1 VPKPLV
7 SCLITN
13 YNFAHLIE
21 RALESAFAQDYGV
34 ENLEIVVV
42 DDGST
47 DNTVEVL
54 EPYRD
59 RIRYVYK
66 DNGGLVSSANRA
78 IAEATGEYL
87 ALLDADDEWP
97 ADKVSRQVAI
107 LEERPEVGLVYSDM
121 EIIDGDGKVLEPS
134 YFAMLD
140 LTPVRGRIFGAQLA
154 RNYPA
159 SSAMLFRASLKPL
172 FHPVDERLIVHDW
185 PIVNAIA
192 REHEVEYIDAPLY
205 RYRMHGANM
214 TLGSE
219 GEQRRKIDTGENA
232 IRRRGL
238 IGVRPG
244 EATDDELAEAVQIL
258 LRIYAGIGPLAQVVD
273 VSDAQRAEAQVAF
286 FEGVEAHK
294 RGEHSLA
301 LVRLVN
307 AVALDPLD
315 ETARGALQSLLVGGS
330 PGGGPVP
337 GRRVPP
343 AALPSRSCVVLAHLD
358 ELRREPALLG
368 AFAQVY
374 GPHDDASLLVYAAG
388 WDGKAANAELEAIRA
403 AAGVPAE
410 GGPHLLLAYGTLDA
424 AGEEALARRAGAI
437 LTEQPQT
444 GPWVGISPFTRA
456 TMPELRLL
464 SDFVA
469 QGPAR

>member
-1 VPKPLV
+1 VSKPLV

-47 DNTVEVL
+47 DDTVAVL

-107 LEERPEVGLVYSDM
+107 LEERAEVGLVYSDM
-121 EIIDGDGKVLEPS
+121 EIIDDEGNVLEPS

-159 SSAMLFRASLKPL
+159 GGAMLFRASLTPL
-172 FHPVDERLIVHDW
+172 FHPLDERLVAHDW

-192 REHEVEYIDAPLY
+192 REHEVAYVDAPLY
-205 RYRMHGANM
+205 RYRQHGGNM
-214 TLGSE
+214 NLGIAA
-219 GEQRRKIDTGENA
+219 EQRRTLDARENV
-232 IRRRGL
+232 IRRDGL
-238 IGVRPG
+238 MDVRPG
-244 EATDDELAEAVQIL
+244 EATDDELAEAAQIL
-258 LRIYAGIGPLAQVVD
+258 VRIYASIGPLRDAVA
-273 VSDAQRAEAQVAF
+273 VSDEQREASRVAF

-294 RGEHSLA
+294 AGQHSLA
-301 LVRLVN
+301 LTRLVN

-315 ETARGALQSLLVGGS
+315 GTARGALQSLLAGGS

-343 AALPSRSCVVLAHLD
+343 AALPSRSFVVLAHLD
-358 ELRREPALLG
+358 ELRLEPGLLG

-388 WDGKAANAELEAIRA
+388 WDGEAANAELEAIRA